1 MRARNAIALA
11 AATTALLVG
20 PAPAAGAG
28 LPFRLPSWAPPQ
40 LRALLA
46 PRPGPSH
53 RRNPFVTSVRLPAQ
67 NGYQIALLGSDN
79 RVVLE
84 IGRKHSDA
92 IAVYVAPGVVT
103 RRRVQADFG
112 AFGRIDMRFRPAGR
126 GAGAGGH
133 PECSFHQIRVSR
145 RGVFVGSLSFD
156 GENGYVSV
164 RAHRARGEVVSS
176 GDRCAGH
183 GPLSRAR
190 RTAARAHKPR
200 DPGPQPRFFF
210 AGWRHAVDSA
220 EFAAFELFGT
230 PLFLAASEHSEGRLA
245 VVRLAFVIGHDPRA
259 FTLDDA
265 VTRATLSPPAP
276 FHGTGTYTAAPD
288 GTRTWEGS
296 LSINFPGAP
305 RFALTGPPFE
315 PEVDAGFSSSALGR
329 LLRR

>member
-1 MRARNAIALA
+1 MRARSAIAVVAAAAALLA
-11 AATTALLVG
+11 AA
-20 PAPAAGAG
+20 APAAAAG

-46 PRPGPSH
+46 PRPDPSH
-53 RRNPFVTSVRLPAQ
+53 RRNPFVTSIRLPAQ
-67 NGYQIALLGSDN
+67 NGYQIALLGSDS

-92 IAVYVAPGVVT
+92 IAAYVAPGVVT
-103 RRRVQADFG
+103 RRRLQADFG
-112 AFGRIDMRFRPAGR
+112 AFGRIEMHFRPAAGKSGGGGR
-126 GAGAGGH
+126 
-133 PECSFHQIRVSR
+133 PECRSHEIRVSR
-145 RGVFVGSLSFD
+145 RGFFVGSFRFE
-156 GENGYVSV
+156 GESGYVSV

-176 GDRCAGH
+176 GGRCSSH
-183 GPLSRAR
+183 GPFMRAR
-190 RTAARAHKPR
+190 RTAARARRPR
-200 DPGPQPRFFF
+200 DLGPQPRFFF

-220 EFAAFELFGT
+220 EFAALELFGT
-230 PLFLAASEHSEGRLA
+230 PLFLASSEHSEGRLA
-245 VVRLAFVIGHDPRA
+245 VVRLAFVIGHNPRA

-265 VTRATLSPPAP
+265 ITKATLSPPAP

-305 RFALTGPPFE
+305 RFALTGPPFV